1 MMRRILAVPVLAIG
15 CCALF
20 TPLQS
25 LQAQTE
31 PPAKKLEQLS
41 KELKLTPEQKVQ
53 FLPILQQEGPKVQ
66 AIKSDTSLT
75 KIQKVQQLRAVHAQ
89 TDPQVRSILSPDQ
102 YQKLQDIRQK
112 EIDQA
117 IKKRMNQ

>member
-1 MMRRILAVPVLAIG
+1 M
-15 CCALF
+15 
-20 TPLQS
+20 
-25 LQAQTE
+25 
-31 PPAKKLEQLS
+31 
-41 KELKLTPEQKVQ
+41 
-53 FLPILQQEGPKVQ
+53 LQQEGPKVE

-75 KIQKVQQLRAVHAQ
+75 KMQKIQQLKAVHAQ